1 MEMSTFKLLNLSADT
16 TVNVKT
22 AIKTAASAKVDES
35 TTFTVT
41 CDGCSF
47 TYMPKGLKSAKE
59 GEVPS
64 GAVIYVFAD
73 KTESAANGY
82 SVNGGEPENLGAS
95 SMQLTI
101 TGDTSIAVK

>member
-1 MEMSTFKLLNLSADT
+1 M
-16 TVNVKT
+16 
-22 AIKTAASAKVDES
+22 KTAASANVDES
-35 TTFTVT
+35 TVCKVT

-47 TYMPKGLKSAKE
+47 TYMAKGLKSVKE

-73 KTESAANGY
+73 KSQSAAGGGY
-82 SVNGGEPENLGAS
+82 SVNGGEPEKPGAS

-101 TGDTSIAVK
+101 TGDTSIVVK